1 MHTPAHDLPTHR
13 LLVVDNNHDY
23 ADSVCELLR
32 LTSDWDIEV
41 AYGSADAVSQAL
53 AHPPDVVMIDL
64 EMPGMNGFGT
74 ADRLRETMGLPLPRL
89 VAVTGN
95 SHLQMEALHDLR
107 FADALL
113 KPADATHMLDV
124 MARFAE
130 APPS

>member
-1 MHTPAHDLPTHR
+1 MHR

-32 LTSDWDIEV
+32 MTSDWDIDV
-41 AYGSADAVSQAL
+41 AYGSADALSQAL

-74 ADRLRETMGLPLPRL
+74 ADRLREAMREPLPRL

-95 SHLQMEALHDLR
+95 SNLQMEALHDAR

-113 KPADATHMLDV
+113 KPADANDMLDV
-124 MARFAE
+124 MTRFAD